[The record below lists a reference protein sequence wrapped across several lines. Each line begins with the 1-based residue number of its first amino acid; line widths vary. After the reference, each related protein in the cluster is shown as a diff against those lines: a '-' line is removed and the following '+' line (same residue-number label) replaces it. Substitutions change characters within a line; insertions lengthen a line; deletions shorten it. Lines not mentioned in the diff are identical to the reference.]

1 MSMPT
6 LTIEQLLAARHPAD
20 VSLSPDGGQLAV
32 VVADGASE
40 PGRAPAARLWLGPLG
55 GTLRQVT
62 ELDCTDGVPRWS
74 PSGAELA
81 IASDREHSGRM
92 SLYVI
97 DLAAGKAEPLGQ
109 LAGSVEEIAWAA
121 DGSSLIVL
129 AADLGLDTA
138 GALNAVLIG
147 DAAQAAPDPV
157 VLPGPPARRRLY
169 QVGRASGAT
178 REIDL
183 GGLNAWDFSWDG
195 AGTLAAIVSAG
206 SGESDWY
213 TAAIAVYQLAGGA
226 RQVAGYQ
233 PRWQLGVPRLAP
245 GGQRLAFLEGVC
257 SDRGILAGELM
268 VADIAPGDL
277 APRPLGPD
285 NVKYLEWRDGE
296 SLLYAA
302 ADGARSLIGTAG
314 TGGGAVVWRGDVTLG
329 DGYHVR
335 TSSDAAGRQVVAVTE
350 GASGPPEVACLP
362 LGGDAPAAW
371 TPVTDFNTGLTAG
384 PPPSWEAVTWTSDEH
399 QIEGLLVLPPGRA
412 AERLPLVVLLHGGP
426 TWGWGYQWS
435 NADFPVLWAAAGYAV
450 LMPNPR
456 GSAGYGQAF
465 ARANIHDMGGGEL
478 RDVLAG
484 VDMLIERGIADER
497 RLGVTGASHGGYLAN
512 WAITQTGRFAAA
524 IPVAAPSNRL
534 SKHNTGNN
542 GYVEELFYDR
552 DPYDV
557 TGRVLSRS
565 PIVHVRQVRT
575 PTLIIHGEKDRCVP
589 VSQAYEMYH
598 GLARLGTVPVEL
610 VVYPREGHS
619 ISERGHLIDLWQRS
633 RAWFDRYVA
642 SAGG

>member
-1 MSMPT
+1 VSTPT
-6 LTIEQLLAARHPAD
+6 PTIEQLLDTRHPAD
-20 VSLSPDGGQLAV
+20 VALSPDGRQLAV
-32 VVADGASE
+32 VVAGGAGQ

-55 GTLRQVT
+55 GTLRQVM

-81 IASDREHSGRM
+81 IASDREHRGRM
-92 SLYVI
+92 SLYI
-97 DLAAGKAEPLGQ
+97 AGPAAATISPLGRIG
-109 LAGSVEEIAWAA
+109 GSVEEIAWAA

-129 AADLGLDTA
+129 AADLGLETA
-138 GALNAVLIG
+138 GALNAVLIA
-147 DAAQAAPDPV
+147 DTAQAAPDPV
-157 VLPGPPARRRLY
+157 VLPGPPALRRLY
-169 QVGRASGAT
+169 QVDRASGAT
-178 REIDL
+178 REIHL

-213 TAAIAVYQLAGGA
+213 TAAIAVYQLAGGT

-268 VADIAPGDL
+268 VAGISPGDL
-277 APRPLGPD
+277 DPRPLGPD
-285 NVKYLEWRDGE
+285 NVQYLEWRDDE

-302 ADGARSLIGTAG
+302 ADGVRSVIGTAG
-314 TGGGAVVWRGDVTLG
+314 TGAGGAVVWRGDRTLG

-335 TSSDAAGRQVVAVTE
+335 TSSDAAGRRVVAVTE

-362 LGGDAPAAW
+362 LGGDTPAAW
-371 TPVTDFNTGLTAG
+371 TRVTDFNAGLDPG
-384 PPPSWEAVTWTSDEH
+384 PPPSWEPVTWTCDGH

-456 GSAGYGQAF
+456 QRGVRAGLRPRQHSRHGRRRA
-465 ARANIHDMGGGEL
+465 ARC
-478 RDVLAG
+478 AG
-484 VDMLIERGIADER
+484 R
-497 RLGVTGASHGGYLAN
+497 
-512 WAITQTGRFAAA
+512 
-524 IPVAAPSNRL
+524 
-534 SKHNTGNN
+534 
-542 GYVEELFYDR
+542 
-552 DPYDV
+552 
-557 TGRVLSRS
+557 
-565 PIVHVRQVRT
+565 
-575 PTLIIHGEKDRCVP
+575 
-589 VSQAYEMYH
+589 
-598 GLARLGTVPVEL
+598 
-610 VVYPREGHS
+610 
-619 ISERGHLIDLWQRS
+619 RGH
-633 RAWFDRYVA
+633 ADRP
-642 SAGG
+642 GHRR

>member
-314 TGGGAVVWRGDVTLG
+314 TGGAARSCGAA
-329 DGYHVR
+329 
-335 TSSDAAGRQVVAVTE
+335 TSRSATAIT
-350 GASGPPEVACLP
+350 SGPLP
-362 LGGDAPAAW
+362 
-371 TPVTDFNTGLTAG
+371 TR
-384 PPPSWEAVTWTSDEH
+384 
-399 QIEGLLVLPPGRA
+399 PG
-412 AERLPLVVLLHGGP
+412 
-426 TWGWGYQWS
+426 
-435 NADFPVLWAAAGYAV
+435 
-450 LMPNPR
+450 
-456 GSAGYGQAF
+456 
-465 ARANIHDMGGGEL
+465 AR
-478 RDVLAG
+478 
-484 VDMLIERGIADER
+484 
-497 RLGVTGASHGGYLAN
+497 
-512 WAITQTGRFAAA
+512 
-524 IPVAAPSNRL
+524 
-534 SKHNTGNN
+534 
-542 GYVEELFYDR
+542 
-552 DPYDV
+552 
-557 TGRVLSRS
+557 
-565 PIVHVRQVRT
+565 
-575 PTLIIHGEKDRCVP
+575 
-589 VSQAYEMYH
+589 
-598 GLARLGTVPVEL
+598 
-610 VVYPREGHS
+610 
-619 ISERGHLIDLWQRS
+619 
-633 RAWFDRYVA
+633 
-642 SAGG
+642 